1 MSILEG
7 LPTVCMG
14 MLSTHGG
21 SSIAALSLGA
31 ALRQEGLAVR
41 YLHCDPLGAR
51 PEDTRVLSPERALRA
66 AHSLDV
72 DAAFTSPLEVCE
84 QLLRLH
90 DTAPFGLL
98 HLHNLQVFGLPA
110 YFLRRLR
117 GVPYVVTFHGSD
129 VLNDALLGARPEVT
143 REVLRDASAVTCV
156 SRYLA
161 EALTDRLPELPAP
174 DVVHNFLRPE
184 LRRPLGPPLGSDAGM
199 LDRFLHVSS
208 LRPVKRPELLL
219 ASFAR
224 LHAHRPHATLRLVTT
239 HRGAVRAGE
248 LLDSHP
254 LRDAVTVL
262 VGEDDV
268 EVLAREYQQA
278 TALVLTSRFES
289 FGLVMLEALAHG
301 LPVVAPAVGGIPE
314 VLGADWP
321 LLVRG
326 DTADPDAYAER
337 MAQVADGAARPLLRA
352 RAEEVLARF
361 DGSRQV
367 ADYVRVYARALSAG
381 SA

>member
-14 MLSTHGG
+14 MLSTNGG

-31 ALRQEGLAVR
+31 ALRREGLAVR

-110 YFLRRLR
+110 YFLKRLR

-161 EALTDRLPELPAP
+161 EALAHRMPELPAP

-184 LRRPLGPPLGSDAGM
+184 LRRQLGPLLGPGAGM
-199 LDRFLHVSS
+199 PDRFLHVSS

-224 LHAHRPHATLRLVTT
+224 LHAQRPHATLRLVTT
-239 HRGAVRAGE
+239 HRGAVRARE
-248 LLDSHP
+248 LLESHP

-262 VGEDDV
+262 VGEDDM

-314 VLGADWP
+314 VLGTDWP

-367 ADYVRVYARALSAG
+367 ADYVRVYARALSVG

>member
-14 MLSTHGG
+14 MLSTSGG

-51 PEDTRVLSPERALRA
+51 PDDTRVLSPERALRA

-90 DTAPFGLL
+90 DMAPFGLL

-129 VLNDALLGARPEVT
+129 VLNEALLGTRPEVT
-143 REVLRDASAVTCV
+143 REVLRDAAAVTCV

-161 EALTDRLPELPAP
+161 DALAHRLPELPSA

-184 LRRPLGPPLGSDAGM
+184 LRRPWAPGAEQT
-199 LDRFLHVSS
+199 DRFLHVSS

-219 ASFAR
+219 AAFAR
-224 LHAHRPHATLRLVTT
+224 LHASRPHATLRLVTT
-239 HRGAVRAGE
+239 HRGALRARE
-248 LLDSHP
+248 LLASYP

-262 VGEDDV
+262 VGEDDT

-314 VLGADWP
+314 VLGMDWP

-326 DTADPDAYAER
+326 DTANPEAYADR
-337 MAQVADGAARPLLRA
+337 MAQVADGGVRPLLRE
-352 RAEEVLARF
+352 RAEGVLARF